1 MNRILKIALDFILL
15 IVAYFRF
22 CYKPWRAN
30 GRKTLVVNTLMYVYL
45 SLVLFVTLMPVVASL
60 PGIFNHPYK
69 PMQMIPFDDL
79 IHKRGDA
86 LRQIMRNTVM
96 TIPFGFLLPLVKKQ
110 SIFTC
115 ILWTFLFSLAIE
127 LLQPLLN
134 GLRSA
139 DVTDLI
145 TNTAG
150 GIIGYAG
157 YLLLKPYYLKI
168 EKKF

>member
-1 MNRILKIALDFILL
+1 
-15 IVAYFRF
+15 
-22 CYKPWRAN
+22 
-30 GRKTLVVNTLMYVYL
+30 
-45 SLVLFVTLMPVVASL
+45 
-60 PGIFNHPYK
+60 
-69 PMQMIPFDDL
+69 MQMIPFDDL

-86 LRQIMRNTVM
+86 LRQILLNTVM